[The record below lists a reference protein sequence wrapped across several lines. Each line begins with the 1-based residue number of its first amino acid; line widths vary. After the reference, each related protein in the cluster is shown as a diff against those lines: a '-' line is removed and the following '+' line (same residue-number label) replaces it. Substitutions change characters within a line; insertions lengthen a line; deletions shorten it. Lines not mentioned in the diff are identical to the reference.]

1 MPGRAYPAPAA
12 SLTMLRVEIGP
23 GTRVLVT
30 GASRGLGRSIA
41 EAFAWR
47 GAVLGLVAR
56 TESDLHTLVDELP
69 EADHKILI
77 ADATDRAQ
85 MAAAVEAFGD
95 IDVVVANAGVARYL
109 NFSELPLDEA
119 ERMTSVNWLG
129 TLYTVQPALR
139 RMIERGSGNVV
150 IVSSGAGIRAFPQAS
165 VYGATK
171 AAQLAFG
178 RALQHELDGTGVNV
192 TLVLP
197 GELETHLHDHQR
209 DQLPDWRED
218 KYAMPARP
226 LAERV
231 VKAVEQGQPEV
242 YYPGSIKALRVF
254 QGISP
259 KMADRILRMMRGKA
273 AAPRR

>member
-1 MPGRAYPAPAA
+1 
-12 SLTMLRVEIGP
+12 VQIGA

-56 TESDLHTLVDELP
+56 SEAELHALVDELP
-69 EADHKILI
+69 GADHKILI
-77 ADATDRAQ
+77 ADASDRQQ
-85 MAAAVEAFGD
+85 MAGVVRAFGQ

-109 NFSELPLDEA
+109 RFPELPLDEA

-129 TLYTVQPALR
+129 TLYTVQPALAQMTER
-139 RMIERGSGNVV
+139 RSGSVV
-150 IVSSGAGIRAFPQAS
+150 IVSSGAGVRAFPQAS

-171 AAQLAFG
+171 AAQLVFA

-192 TLVLP
+192 TLVMP
-197 GELETHLHDHQR
+197 GELQTHLHDHQR
-209 DQLPDWRED
+209 DQLPDWREE
-218 KYAMPARP
+218 KYALPARP
-226 LAERV
+226 LAERIV
-231 VKAVEQGQPEV
+231 RAVEAGETEV

-254 QGISP
+254 QGVSP
-259 KMADRILRMMRGKA
+259 KLADRILRMMRGKA
-273 AAPRR
+273 AAPRS

>member
-1 MPGRAYPAPAA
+1 MELGQ
-12 SLTMLRVEIGP
+12 

-47 GAVLGLVAR
+47 GATLGLVAR
-56 TESDLHTLVDELP
+56 TESELRTLVDELP
-69 EADHKILI
+69 DADHKILI
-77 ADATDRAQ
+77 ADVGDRRQ
-85 MAAAVEAFGD
+85 MAGAVAAFGD

-109 NFSELPLDEA
+109 NFPELPLDEA
-119 ERMTSVNWLG
+119 ERMTNVNWLG
-129 TLYTVQPALR
+129 TLYTVQPALEG
-139 RMIERGSGNVV
+139 MIARGSGSVV
-150 IVSSGAGIRAFPQAS
+150 IVSSGAGLRAFPQAS

-178 RALQHELDGTGVNV
+178 RALRHELDGTGVGV

-209 DQLPDWRED
+209 NELPAWRQD
-218 KYAMPARP
+218 KYALPARP
-226 LAERV
+226 LAERIV
-231 VKAVEQGQPEV
+231 SAVEKDEPEL
-242 YYPGSIKALRVF
+242 YYPGSIKALRLF
-254 QGISP
+254 QGVSP
-259 KMADRILRMMRGKA
+259 MIADRVLRLMRGKA